1 MQINPVIEK
10 ELKTKMRGWK
20 APALI
25 TAYLGFLFL
34 VVIFYFLILYD
45 DGYYGMRNII
55 SEVAVSLYN
64 TLAFLQL
71 LLILFITPI
80 ITGGAISS
88 ERERQTLDLLLCTDF
103 SALKIVIGKIFV
115 SIAHVMLLVIASFPI
130 LGIVF
135 LYGGVGITDI
145 LLLFVFYILVAV
157 MTASVGVFYST
168 IFKKTIISI
177 VLTYITLGVFILGTL
192 ISFLII
198 TEVTMDYYFTA
209 EWYHFMLFFA
219 PNPFYGFGT
228 VLENTATGYGLFYGF
243 VSLANSDGG
252 VPIIKALG
260 VNSIFNIVLSY
271 SLIKLSAKR
280 IRRLK

>member
-80 ITGGAISS
+80 ITSGSISL

-103 SALKIVIGKIFV
+103 SALKIIIGKIFV
-115 SIAHVMLLVIASFPI
+115 SIAHIMLLVTASFPI

-135 LYGGVGITDI
+135 LYGGVGIGDII
-145 LLLFVFYILVAV
+145 LLFLFYILVAV
-157 MTASVGVFYST
+157 MVASIGVFYST
-168 IFKKTIISI
+168 VFKKTIVSI
-177 VLTYITLGVFILGTL
+177 VMTFITLGIFTVGSVIALFIFSEVIMGSYGSMKWYEVMI
-192 ISFLII
+192 IS
-198 TEVTMDYYFTA
+198 A
-209 EWYHFMLFFA
+209 A
-219 PNPFYGFGT
+219 NPFYGFGT
-228 VLENTATGYGLFYGF
+228 VLENTVTGYGLLSALVEFASY
-243 VSLANSDGG
+243 DGG
-252 VPIIKALG
+252 VPVIKALG
-260 VNSIFNIVLSY
+260 ANSIFNIVLSCL
-271 SLIKLSAKR
+271 LIKLSSKR
-280 IRRLK
+280 LRKLK